1 MGKLTPRV
9 HLEIGSRLENVELV
23 QIAVESALNQL
34 EIEEDESHWIGIAI
48 REAVGN
54 AVQHGNKLDPDR
66 LVEIDLGFDDGDI
79 VVKVRDEGA
88 GFDPEKVPNPL
99 RMENLL
105 RPDGRGLLFMDKF
118 MDTMDYS
125 FDPERGTE
133 LTMRKKIELSQVG
146 SERQEEE
153 DE

>member
-23 QIAVESALNQL
+23 QIAMESALNQL

-54 AVQHGNKLDPDR
+54 AIQHGNKMDPDR
-66 LVEIDLGFDDGDI
+66 LVQIDLGVENSEV

-88 GFDPEKVPNPL
+88 GFDPAGVPNPL
-99 RMENLL
+99 QMDNLL

-118 MDTMDYS
+118 MDAMDYS
-125 FDPERGTE
+125 FDSKGGTE
-133 LTMRKKIELSQVG
+133 LTMRKKVELSQGG

-153 DE
+153 DK